1 MAAKKKKTKTL
12 RVKKQANTSVGTVF
26 VHRILALLVLVLV
39 IGGLG
44 FFAVKGV
51 QKAGESLFSEN
62 PQFTIAEMKIST
74 DGVLPE
80 RLLKQLAKVE
90 PGDNLF
96 AVSAPQIEA
105 RLKLSP
111 KIKSVEIERRLPC
124 TLVIDV
130 KERFA
135 LARISF
141 KERDRYPKVIDSEGV
156 VMEPIG
162 NISGLPLIYG
172 EPGLKEGSD
181 LRPGA
186 TLSSPALQHSL
197 DVIHLCNT
205 TSWGRMIEIDSIDAG
220 YQDFVKVYLKSK
232 TLVYVP
238 QTRPEVLEGK
248 LRRLVVVLQAAG
260 ESGRIAK
267 EIDLI
272 ADGINVPVKY

>member
-1 MAAKKKKTKTL
+1 MAVKKKKTKTL
-12 RVKKQANTSVGTVF
+12 RVKKQTNTSVGTVF
-26 VHRILALLVLVLV
+26 VHRILALLLLVV
-39 IGGLG
+39 SVGGIV

-51 QKAGESLFSEN
+51 QKAGQSLFSAN
-62 PQFTIAEMKIST
+62 PQFEIQEIHIST

-90 PGDNLF
+90 IGDNLF
-96 AVSAPQIEA
+96 ELSAPQIEE

-111 KIKSVEIERRLPC
+111 KIKSVAIERQMPG
-124 TLVIDV
+124 TLAIEV

-135 LARISF
+135 LARISY
-141 KERDRYPKVIDSEGV
+141 KERDHYPKVIDSEGV

-172 EPGLKEGSD
+172 EPGLKEGGD
-181 LRPGA
+181 VRPGA

-260 ESGRIAK
+260 ESGRTAK